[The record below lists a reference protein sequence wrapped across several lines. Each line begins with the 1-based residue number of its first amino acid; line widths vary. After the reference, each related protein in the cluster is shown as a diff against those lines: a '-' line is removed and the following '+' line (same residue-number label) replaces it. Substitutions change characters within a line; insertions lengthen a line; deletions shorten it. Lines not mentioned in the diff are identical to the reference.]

1 MSQLEY
7 KSENQNFTSNFTF
20 QFIKKIQ
27 KTNKSKSKTKQK
39 KNKRNGTL
47 SIRISKP
54 LNFDFVASNL
64 FDN

>member
-27 KTNKSKSKTKQK
+27 KTNKT
-39 KNKRNGTL
+39 KNKQT
-47 SIRISKP
+47 KWH
-54 LNFDFVASNL
+54 FEYTDFEAL
-64 FDN
+64 KL